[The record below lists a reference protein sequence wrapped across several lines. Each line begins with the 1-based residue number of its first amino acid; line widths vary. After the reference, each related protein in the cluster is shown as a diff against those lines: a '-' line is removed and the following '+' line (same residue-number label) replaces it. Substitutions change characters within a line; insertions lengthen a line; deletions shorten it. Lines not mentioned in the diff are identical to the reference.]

1 MSVADGG
8 AEYGGEDDEGGGADG
23 GNLTGGGDGG
33 VYCITEIDID
43 YTRATFTGLWC
54 IVGLHVHAADEA
66 RHAGDGDTG
75 GMVTADDKIEIEAVE
90 GKEGVGGGEDNS
102 GDAYEDVGVGQEGE
116 EGVDACC
123 NVENDED
130 EVFGH
135 DATAPGAAVPE
146 VEAGRPGLGVGGKEV
161 VDATGLLVP

>member
-1 MSVADGG
+1 MG
-8 AEYGGEDDEGGGADG
+8 
-23 GNLTGGGDGG
+23 
-33 VYCITEIDID
+33 
-43 YTRATFTGLWC
+43 F
-54 IVGLHVHAADEA
+54 HVHAADEA

-90 GKEGVGGGEDNS
+90 GEEGVGGGEDNAS
-102 GDAYEDVGVGQEGE
+102 DAYEDVGVGQEGE

-146 VEAGRPGLGVGGKEV
+146 VEAGRPGLGVGGKDV